1 MTRMQVAR
9 RGELLAQM
17 ELGPTLTSKA
27 RETALRL
34 VATLLLEAVATPTM
48 ATEVPEVR
56 ETEGVDEQ
64 DRI

>member
-1 MTRMQVAR
+1 MTRMQVVR

-17 ELGPTLTSKA
+17 EPEPTLTSKA

-34 VATLLLEAVATPTM
+34 VATLLLEAAVPAT

>member
-1 MTRMQVAR
+1 MQVVR

-17 ELGPTLTSKA
+17 EPGPTLTSKA
-27 RETALRL
+27 RETGLRL
-34 VATLLLEAVATPTM
+34 VATLLLEAAALAT

-56 ETEGVDEQ
+56 ETKGVDEQ